1 MNPVYNFNF
10 NPLCQYRDIFGQ
22 PRTGAHALR
31 LFDVAI
37 VDVVLTVL
45 GAYILSMYIP
55 AIPFWTILLS
65 LFIFAIILHRLF
77 CVNTKINTL
86 IFGNV

>member
-1 MNPVYNFNF
+1 MNLSSNL
-10 NPLCQYRDIFGQ
+10 LCQYRDIFGQ

-31 LFDVAI
+31 IFDVAI
-37 VDVVLTVL
+37 VDVISTVL

-55 AIPFWTILLS
+55 SIPFWTILLS
-65 LFIFAIILHRLF
+65 LFIFAIILHRIF